1 MYNPC
6 QECRN
11 RYDREYSEKCNS
23 MCHFAMVVKSLK
35 DTVQKQSERIDQLE
49 EAQKDLKEQNAR
61 AKALILSAANSLM

>member
-6 QECRN
+6 QECKN
-11 RYDREYSEKCNS
+11 RYDREYSEKCDS
-23 MCHFAMVVKSLK
+23 TCFFAMTVKSLK
-35 DTVQKQSERIDQLE
+35 DTTQKQSERISQLE